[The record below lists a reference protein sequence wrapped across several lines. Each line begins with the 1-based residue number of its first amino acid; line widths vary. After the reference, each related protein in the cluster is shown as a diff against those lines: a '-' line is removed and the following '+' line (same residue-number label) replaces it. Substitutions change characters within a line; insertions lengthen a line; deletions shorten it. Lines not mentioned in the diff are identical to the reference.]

1 MYHQIGNFMNGKVS
15 NLFTGLEKVIHTVL
29 LNAHAL
35 NVEEQIRQTRLCL
48 CNVYQLIKTF

>member
-1 MYHQIGNFMNGKVS
+1 MSDKVS
-15 NLFTGLEKVIHTVL
+15 NLFTGLEKIIHTTL
-29 LNAHAL
+29 LNADAL